1 MRILSLNIRHGG
13 GTRLTK
19 ILDYIISMNAD
30 IVVLTEFRNNKNSH
44 TIKETLKSHSY
55 PFISTLNTDT
65 TKNSVLVASR
75 IMGHQIDLESPNNW
89 SLNAVDINGIQLV
102 GTYFPLKNDK
112 KDLINWFLEK
122 GLNFRKTIF
131 IGDFNTGSNILDKD
145 KTGSSFFMGSEF
157 ETISQ
162 EILTDS
168 FRYRNPE
175 LREYSWY
182 SNAGNGFRIDHC
194 LVTKDLTDN
203 IRSVSYDHKTR
214 PELTDH
220 SALIVVMTINRE
232 VRFS

>member
-1 MRILSLNIRHGG
+1 MLILSLNIRHGG
-13 GTRLTK
+13 GSRLTK

-44 TIKETLKSHSY
+44 TIKETLKSHAY
-55 PFISTLNTDT
+55 QFISTLNTDA

-112 KDLINWFLEK
+112 KDLINWFLEQ

-131 IGDFNTGSNILDKD
+131 IGDFNTGSNTLDKD

-168 FRYRNPE
+168 FRYKNPE
-175 LREYSWY
+175 LREYSWH
-182 SNAGNGFRIDHC
+182 SSAGNGFRIDHC

-220 SALIVVMTINRE
+220 SALMVVI
-232 VRFS
+232 SD

>member
-1 MRILSLNIRHGG
+1 MVILSLNIRHGG
-13 GTRLTK
+13 GGRLTK

-44 TIKETLKSHSY
+44 TIKETLKSHAY
-55 PFISTLNTDT
+55 QFISTLNTDA

-112 KDLINWFLEK
+112 TDLINWFLEQ
-122 GLNFRKTIF
+122 GLNFKKTIF
-131 IGDFNTGSNILDKD
+131 IGDFNTGSNTLDKD
-145 KTGSSFFMGSEF
+145 EAGSSFFMGSEF

-168 FRYRNPE
+168 FRYKNPE
-175 LREYSWY
+175 LREYSWH
-182 SNAGNGFRIDHC
+182 SSAGNGFRIDHC

-220 SALIVVMTINRE
+220 SALMVVI
-232 VRFS
+232 SD